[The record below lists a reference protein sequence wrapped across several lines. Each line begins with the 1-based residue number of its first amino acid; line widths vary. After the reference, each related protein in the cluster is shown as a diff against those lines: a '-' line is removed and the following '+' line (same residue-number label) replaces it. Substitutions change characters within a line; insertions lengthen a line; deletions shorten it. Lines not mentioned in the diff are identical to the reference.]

1 MAWTRGTKPA
11 MRAPTQALT
20 RWWRTRH
27 ASAGVGSGT
36 AARAIHTSTSWAT
49 TAGALRLRWRANY
62 GLDKRSPEDAARW
75 WDDECGMAPAG
86 AVAALG
92 LALRELEARTSRDA
106 DWYMAVVWPLLP
118 VPGEFD
124 GMDACDQSRWRSVV
138 RIAIEHTLAGERGMT
153 PNAKVT
159 GLSPKE

>member
-1 MAWTRGTKPA
+1 MQQVTKD
-11 MRAPTQALT
+11 M
-20 RWWRTRH
+20 
-27 ASAGVGSGT
+27 
-36 AARAIHTSTSWAT
+36 IDC
-49 TAGALRLRWRANY
+49 WRANY

-153 PNAKVT
+153 PNAELT
-159 GLSPKE
+159 GGRRSSGWTTG

>member
-1 MAWTRGTKPA
+1 MQQVTKD
-11 MRAPTQALT
+11 M
-20 RWWRTRH
+20 
-27 ASAGVGSGT
+27 
-36 AARAIHTSTSWAT
+36 IDC
-49 TAGALRLRWRANY
+49 WRANY

-153 PNAKVT
+153 PNGQAQRQEAQRADCPLERDVGRRRDEK
-159 GLSPKE
+159 

>member
-1 MAWTRGTKPA
+1 MQQVTKD
-11 MRAPTQALT
+11 M
-20 RWWRTRH
+20 
-27 ASAGVGSGT
+27 
-36 AARAIHTSTSWAT
+36 IDC
-49 TAGALRLRWRANY
+49 WRANY

-124 GMDACDQSRWRSVV
+124 GMKLKAVTYKH
-138 RIAIEHTLAGERGMT
+138 AIWKFMIVGVKTFTIDRAHLVFHGMALTLL
-153 PNAKVT
+153 KVFT
-159 GLSPKE
+159 YIK